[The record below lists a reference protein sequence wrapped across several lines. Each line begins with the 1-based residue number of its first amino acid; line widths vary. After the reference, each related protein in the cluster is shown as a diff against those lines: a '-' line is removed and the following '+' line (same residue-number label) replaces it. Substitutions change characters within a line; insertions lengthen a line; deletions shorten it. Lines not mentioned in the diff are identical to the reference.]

1 MPGDFLQ
8 LTHQLAMQQSHSPL
22 AVAVSTVVFVVLVLL
37 VVLVLVV
44 LVLVV
49 LVVIVLLVVALVVVR
64 TMSDKA
70 TGVYT
75 MNFSSLDPVTTRSRK
90 KIPYHGLDDLPG
102 AGLLN
107 PVANDQ
113 ALAKDLRTKQR
124 RQNYVTESWMKII
137 EDYVFSIIQL
147 YSFVHS

>member
-1 MPGDFLQ
+1 
-8 LTHQLAMQQSHSPL
+8 MQQSHSPL

-49 LVVIVLLVVALVVVR
+49 LVVLVLVVIVLLVVVR